1 MTRRHLWRL
10 GLSALGVLVFGV
22 VVLGFSSSYRQTW
35 LTTGRR
41 WLRMPDRAAA
51 EALARGRESLQQGRF
66 RRAIKEVSV
75 IYEGTPEEAEALTI
89 LGLALAAL
97 EEVGPARQVLE
108 RAWRLR
114 PNAMAAKV
122 LAAIYLAANES
133 QRGLQVLQAAA
144 QLVPDD
150 FRPWYAMGECVYL
163 PRRKYDDA
171 ASAFRESLK
180 RLPSH
185 LESRIGLVHALV
197 EGHHPE
203 EADPLMKLLLRER
216 PDDPR
221 VLILAVGFA
230 LEWGHEQ
237 DAERYLE
244 RTLIQEPDHREALLL
259 RAQTQFRKGR
269 TQEALSD
276 AERALAL
283 APNDLGALNLL
294 GTIESALG
302 LKERAAK
309 TVARRREVEQRLSRI
324 EELTQ
329 EIRQRPNDPE
339 PRWRLGQAA
348 AAAGMK
354 PLAVQCYQ
362 VALALAPTCEPA
374 RLGLRELGVPITE
387 MTPPAA
393 TELTGSSARSSA
405 RTSH

>member
-1 MTRRHLWRL
+1 
-10 GLSALGVLVFGV
+10 
-22 VVLGFSSSYRQTW
+22 
-35 LTTGRR
+35 
-41 WLRMPDRAAA
+41 MPDRAAA

-66 RRAIKEVSV
+66 RRAIQAVSL
-75 IYEGTPEEAEALTI
+75 IQEGTPEEAEALTI
-89 LGLALAAL
+89 RGLALASL

-108 RAWRLR
+108 RAWRLQ

-122 LAAIYLAANES
+122 LAAIYFAANES
-133 QRGLQVLQAAA
+133 QRGLQVLQATT

-150 FRPWYAMGECVYL
+150 FRPWYAMAECVYL
-163 PRRKYDDA
+163 PRRNFDDA

-185 LESRIGLVHALV
+185 LESRIGLVHSLV

-203 EADPLMKLLLRER
+203 EADPLMESLLRER
-216 PDDPR
+216 PDDPK
-221 VLILAVGFA
+221 VLILAVGLA
-230 LEWGHEQ
+230 LEWGREQ
-237 DAERYLE
+237 DAERYLD
-244 RTLIQEPDHREALLL
+244 RTLIHDPDHREGLLL
-259 RAQTQFRKGR
+259 RARMQFRKGR

-294 GTIESALG
+294 GSIESALG

-309 TVARRREVEQRLSRI
+309 TVSRRREVERRLTQM

-329 EIRQRPNDPE
+329 EISLMPNDPE
-339 PRWRLGQAA
+339 PRWRLGQVA

-374 RLGLRELGVPITE
+374 RLGLLELGVPINE
-387 MTPPAA
+387 ITPPAA
-393 TELTGSSARSSA
+393 TELAGSSVN
-405 RTSH
+405 HEPHK